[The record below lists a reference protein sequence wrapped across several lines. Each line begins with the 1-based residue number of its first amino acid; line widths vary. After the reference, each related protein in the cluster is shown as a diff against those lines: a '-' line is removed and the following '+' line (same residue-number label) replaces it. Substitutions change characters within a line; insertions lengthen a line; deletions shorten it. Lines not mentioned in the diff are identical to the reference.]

1 MSIPRKESEDA
12 PIQNKDSVIV
22 ISDDEGEQSNKV
34 TSSDTL
40 EEVYEKWQRQPDSE
54 EQWAEMELEIQQARA
69 REYKNMAREYERA
82 LKKVRAKYTK
92 WQSQPDITPKP
103 KDIPEESDD
112 EDDESNKVTFLCS
125 KQEEEDYINGKTS
138 SIIVQAFNDKNKL
151 LQALILLLNNVN
163 KKSIKYCFCKGYFGV
178 MKK

>member
-1 MSIPRKESEDA
+1 MSIRKKESEDA

-82 LKKVRAKYTK
+82 LKKVRAK
-92 WQSQPDITPKP
+92 
-103 KDIPEESDD
+103 
-112 EDDESNKVTFLCS
+112 
-125 KQEEEDYINGKTS
+125 NGKTS
-138 SIIVQAFNDKNKL
+138 SIIV
-151 LQALILLLNNVN
+151 
-163 KKSIKYCFCKGYFGV
+163 
-178 MKK
+178 